1 MFMSWW
7 KKAVVYQVYPKSFND
22 TTGSGVG
29 DLAGITEKLDY
40 LKELGITVI
49 WLSPVYESPGDDNG
63 YDISDYE
70 QIDPAFGTME
80 DMEQL
85 IAEAKKRGIYIVMD
99 LVVNHT
105 SDEHEWFEEAK
116 SSRDNPYRD
125 YYIWRDPVDGGV
137 PNDLQSTFG
146 GSAWEYSEET
156 GQYYLHLFSK
166 KQPDL
171 NWENPAM
178 RQDVYQMMNFWLD
191 KGIGGFRLDVI
202 DLIGKQPDQLVTADG
217 LKLHEYLQEMNEAT
231 FGHQDVLTVGETWS
245 ATVQNAKQ
253 YSNPD
258 GSELSMVFQFEHILL
273 DQQDDGEKW
282 DLKPLNLV
290 DLKRTLA
297 KWQTELGDEGWNSL
311 FWNNHDTPRIVSRW
325 GDDEEYRQESA
336 KLFAILLHLM
346 KGTPYI
352 YQGEEIGMTN
362 YEMASLDDIYDIESI
377 NMYHERLASGYSEAE
392 ILTSINAKGRDHART
407 PMQWRGDQAHAGFT
421 AGQPW
426 IPVNDNF
433 TEINVAQNLAEK
445 DSVFATYQQL
455 IQYRKDHDIVVKG
468 DFQLLYPDHPA
479 VFAYKRQWQDDAFV
493 VLANV
498 SEEEQTVAVAEL
510 SLNDVIINNYDELTV
525 RDGQL
530 TLEPYQAI
538 AITID

>member
-1 MFMSWW
+1 MSWW

-63 YDISDYE
+63 YDISNYE

-116 SSRDNPYRD
+116 SSRDNPYRN

-217 LKLHEYLQEMNEAT
+217 PKLHDYLQEMNEAT
-231 FGHQDVLTVGETWS
+231 FGHRDVLTVGETWS

-325 GDDEEYRQESA
+325 GNDEEYRQESA

-377 NMYHERLASGYSEAE
+377 NMYHERLAAGHSEAD

-455 IQYRKDHDIVVKG
+455 IQYRRDHDIVVKG

-493 VLANV
+493 VFANV
-498 SEEEQTVAVAEL
+498 SEEGQTVDVAEL
-510 SLNDVIINNYDELTV
+510 SLNDVIINNYDEVTV

>member
-63 YDISDYE
+63 YDISNYE

-116 SSRDNPYRD
+116 SSRDNPYRN

-217 LKLHEYLQEMNEAT
+217 PKLHDYLQEMNEAT
-231 FGHQDVLTVGETWS
+231 FGHRDVLTVGETWS

-325 GDDEEYRQESA
+325 GNDEEYRQESA

-377 NMYHERLASGYSEAE
+377 NMYHERLAAGHSEAD

-455 IQYRKDHDIVVKG
+455 IQYRRDHDIVVKG

-493 VLANV
+493 VFANV
-498 SEEEQTVAVAEL
+498 SEEGQTVDVAEL
-510 SLNDVIINNYDELTV
+510 SLNDVIINNYDEVTV

>member
-1 MFMSWW
+1 MSWW

-63 YDISDYE
+63 YDISNYE

-217 LKLHEYLQEMNEAT
+217 PKLHDYLQEMNEAT
-231 FGHQDVLTVGETWS
+231 FGHRDVLTVGETWS

-325 GDDEEYRQESA
+325 GNDEEYRQESA

-377 NMYHERLASGYSEAE
+377 NMYHERLAAGHSEAD

-455 IQYRKDHDIVVKG
+455 IQYRRDHDIVVKG
-468 DFQLLYPDHPA
+468 DFQLLYSDHPA

-493 VLANV
+493 VFANV
-498 SEEEQTVAVAEL
+498 SEEEQTVDVAEL
-510 SLNDVIINNYDELTV
+510 SLNDVIINNYDEVTV

-530 TLEPYQAI
+530 TLAPYQAI

>member
-1 MFMSWW
+1 MSWW

-63 YDISDYE
+63 YDISNYE

-85 IAEAKKRGIYIVMD
+85 IVEAKKRGIYIVMD

-171 NWENPAM
+171 NWENLAM

-217 LKLHEYLQEMNEAT
+217 PKLHEYLQEMNEAT

-325 GDDEEYRQESA
+325 GNDKEYRQESA

-362 YEMASLDDIYDIESI
+362 YEMTSLDDIYDIESI
-377 NMYHERLASGYSEAE
+377 NMYHERLAAGHSEAD

-421 AGQPW
+421 VGRPW

-455 IQYRKDHDIVVKG
+455 IQYRRDHDIVVKG

-493 VLANV
+493 VFANV
-498 SEEEQTVAVAEL
+498 SEEVQTVDVAKL
-510 SLNDVIINNYDELTV
+510 SLNDVIINNYDEVTV

-530 TLEPYQAI
+530 TLAPYQAI

>member
-29 DLAGITEKLDY
+29 DLAGVTEKLDY

-63 YDISDYE
+63 YDISNYE

-171 NWENPAM
+171 NWENSAM

-217 LKLHEYLQEMNEAT
+217 PKLHDYLQEMNEAT

-245 ATVQNAKQ
+245 ATVKNAKQ

-325 GDDEEYRQESA
+325 GNDEEYRQESA
-336 KLFAILLHLM
+336 KLLAILLHLM

-377 NMYHERLASGYSEAE
+377 NMYHERLAAGYREVD
-392 ILTSINAKGRDHART
+392 ILASINAKGRDHART

-493 VLANV
+493 VFANV
-498 SEEEQTVAVAEL
+498 SEEEQTVDVAEL
-510 SLNDVIINNYDELTV
+510 SLNDVIINNYDEVTV

-530 TLEPYQAI
+530 TLAPYQAI

>member
-1 MFMSWW
+1 MSWW

-217 LKLHEYLQEMNEAT
+217 PKLHEYLQEMNEAT

-325 GDDEEYRQESA
+325 GNDEEYRQESA

-377 NMYHERLASGYSEAE
+377 NMYHERLAAGHSEAD

-479 VFAYKRQWQDDAFV
+479 VFAYKRQWQDDVFV
-493 VLANV
+493 VFANV
-498 SEEEQTVAVAEL
+498 SEEEQTVDVAEL
-510 SLNDVIINNYDELTV
+510 SLNDVIINNYDEVTV

-530 TLEPYQAI
+530 ALEPYQAI

>member
-63 YDISDYE
+63 YDISNYE

-217 LKLHEYLQEMNEAT
+217 PKLHDYLQEMNEAT
-231 FGHQDVLTVGETWS
+231 FGHRDVLTVGETWS

-325 GDDEEYRQESA
+325 GNDEEYRQESA

-377 NMYHERLASGYSEAE
+377 NMYHERLAAGHSEAD

-455 IQYRKDHDIVVKG
+455 IQYRRDHDIVVKG
-468 DFQLLYPDHPA
+468 DFQLLYSDHPA

-493 VLANV
+493 VFANV
-498 SEEEQTVAVAEL
+498 SEEEQTVDVAEL
-510 SLNDVIINNYDELTV
+510 SLNDVIINNYDEVTV

-530 TLEPYQAI
+530 TLAPYQAI

>member
-1 MFMSWW
+1 MFMNWW

-63 YDISDYE
+63 YDISNYE

-146 GSAWEYSEET
+146 GSAWEYSEEI

-217 LKLHEYLQEMNEAT
+217 PKLHDYLQEMNEAT

-325 GDDEEYRQESA
+325 GNDEEYRQESA

-377 NMYHERLASGYSEAE
+377 NMYHERLAAGYSEAD

-407 PMQWRGDQAHAGFT
+407 PMQWHGDQAHAGFT
-421 AGQPW
+421 VGRPW

-493 VLANV
+493 VFANV
-498 SEEEQTVAVAEL
+498 SEEVQTVHVAEL
-510 SLNDVIINNYDELTV
+510 SLNDVIINNYDEVTV

>member
-63 YDISDYE
+63 YDISNYE

-217 LKLHEYLQEMNEAT
+217 PKLHDYLQEMNEAT
-231 FGHQDVLTVGETWS
+231 FGHRDVLTVGETWS

-325 GDDEEYRQESA
+325 GNDEEYRQESA

-377 NMYHERLASGYSEAE
+377 NMYHERLAAGYSEAD

-421 AGQPW
+421 VGQPW

-433 TEINVAQNLAEK
+433 TEINVAQNLTEK

-493 VLANV
+493 VFANV
-498 SEEEQTVAVAEL
+498 SEEEQTVDVAEL
-510 SLNDVIINNYDELTV
+510 SLNDVIINNYDEVTV

>member
-1 MFMSWW
+1 MSWW

-63 YDISDYE
+63 YDISNYE

-217 LKLHEYLQEMNEAT
+217 PKLHDYLQEMNEAT

-325 GDDEEYRQESA
+325 GNDEEYRQESA

-377 NMYHERLASGYSEAE
+377 NMYHERLAAGYSEVD

-407 PMQWRGDQAHAGFT
+407 PMQWRSDQAHAGFT
-421 AGQPW
+421 VGQPW
-426 IPVNDNF
+426 IPVNNNF

-455 IQYRKDHDIVVKG
+455 IQYRRDHDIVVKG

-479 VFAYKRQWQDDAFV
+479 VFAYKLQWEDDAFV
-493 VLANV
+493 VFANV
-498 SEEEQTVAVAEL
+498 SEEVQTVHVAEL
-510 SLNDVIINNYDELTV
+510 SLNDVIINNYDEVTV

>member
-63 YDISDYE
+63 YDISNYE

-217 LKLHEYLQEMNEAT
+217 PKLHEYLQEMNEAT

-325 GDDEEYRQESA
+325 GNDEEYRQESA

-377 NMYHERLASGYSEAE
+377 NMYHERLAAGYSETD
-392 ILTSINAKGRDHART
+392 ILASVNAKGRDHART

-498 SEEEQTVAVAEL
+498 SEEEQTVDVAEL
-510 SLNDVIINNYDELTV
+510 SLNDVIINNYDEVTV

>member
-1 MFMSWW
+1 MSWW

-63 YDISDYE
+63 YDISNYE

-217 LKLHEYLQEMNEAT
+217 PKLHDYLQEMNEAT
-231 FGHQDVLTVGETWS
+231 FGHRDVLTVGETWS

-325 GDDEEYRQESA
+325 GNDEEYRQESE

-455 IQYRKDHDIVVKG
+455 IQYRRDHDIVVKG

-493 VLANV
+493 VFANV
-498 SEEEQTVAVAEL
+498 SEEEQTVDVAEL
-510 SLNDVIINNYDELTV
+510 SLNDVIINNYDEVTV

-530 TLEPYQAI
+530 TLAPYQAI

>member
-63 YDISDYE
+63 YDISNYE

-156 GQYYLHLFSK
+156 DQYYLHLFSK

-217 LKLHEYLQEMNEAT
+217 PKLHDYLQEMNEAT

-325 GDDEEYRQESA
+325 GNDEEYRQESA

-377 NMYHERLASGYSEAE
+377 NMYHERLAAGYSEAD

-407 PMQWRGDQAHAGFT
+407 PMQWHGDQMHAGFT
-421 AGQPW
+421 VGQPW

-433 TEINVAQNLAEK
+433 TEINVVQNLAEK

-498 SEEEQTVAVAEL
+498 SEEEQTVDVAEL
-510 SLNDVIINNYDELTV
+510 TLNDVIINNYDEVTV
-525 RDGQL
+525 REGQL

>member
-1 MFMSWW
+1 MSWW

-63 YDISDYE
+63 YDISNYE

-217 LKLHEYLQEMNEAT
+217 PKLHDYLQEMNEAT
-231 FGHQDVLTVGETWS
+231 FGHRDVLTVGETWS

-325 GDDEEYRQESA
+325 GNDEEYRQESA

-377 NMYHERLASGYSEAE
+377 NMYHERLAAGHSEAD

-455 IQYRKDHDIVVKG
+455 IQYRRDHDIVVKG

-493 VLANV
+493 VFANV
-498 SEEEQTVAVAEL
+498 SEEGQTVDVAEL
-510 SLNDVIINNYDELTV
+510 SLNDVIINNYDEVTV

>member
-1 MFMSWW
+1 MFMNWW

-63 YDISDYE
+63 YDISNYE

-217 LKLHEYLQEMNEAT
+217 PKLHDYLQEMNEAT

-325 GDDEEYRQESA
+325 GNDEEYRQESA

-377 NMYHERLASGYSEAE
+377 NMYHERLAAGYSEAD

-493 VLANV
+493 VFANV
-498 SEEEQTVAVAEL
+498 SEEVQTVDVAEL
-510 SLNDVIINNYDELTV
+510 SLNDVIINNYDEVTV

>member
-1 MFMSWW
+1 MNWW

-217 LKLHEYLQEMNEAT
+217 PKLHEYLQEMNEAT

-282 DLKPLNLV
+282 DLKRLNLV

-325 GDDEEYRQESA
+325 GNDEEYRQESA

-377 NMYHERLASGYSEAE
+377 NMYHERLAAGYSEVD

-407 PMQWRGDQAHAGFT
+407 PMQWRSDQAHAGFT
-421 AGQPW
+421 VGQPW

-433 TEINVAQNLAEK
+433 TEINAAQNLAEK

-493 VLANV
+493 VFANV
-498 SEEEQTVAVAEL
+498 SEEEQTVDVAEL
-510 SLNDVIINNYDELTV
+510 SLNDVIINNYDEVTV

>member
-1 MFMSWW
+1 MSWW

-63 YDISDYE
+63 YDISNYE

-217 LKLHEYLQEMNEAT
+217 PKLHDYLQEMNEAT

-325 GDDEEYRQESA
+325 GNDEEYRQESA

-377 NMYHERLASGYSEAE
+377 NMYHERLASGHSEAD

-493 VLANV
+493 VFANV
-498 SEEEQTVAVAEL
+498 SEEEQTVDVAEL
-510 SLNDVIINNYDELTV
+510 SLNDVIINNYDEVTV

-530 TLEPYQAI
+530 TLAPYQAI

>member
-1 MFMSWW
+1 MSWW

-63 YDISDYE
+63 YDISNYE

-217 LKLHEYLQEMNEAT
+217 PKLHDYLQEMNEAT

-325 GDDEEYRQESA
+325 GNDEEYRQESA

-377 NMYHERLASGYSEAE
+377 NMYHERLAAGHSEAD

-455 IQYRKDHDIVVKG
+455 IQYRRDHDIVVKG
-468 DFQLLYPDHPA
+468 DFQLLYSDHPA

-493 VLANV
+493 VFANV
-498 SEEEQTVAVAEL
+498 SEEEQTVDVAEL
-510 SLNDVIINNYDELTV
+510 SLNDVIINNYDEVTV

-530 TLEPYQAI
+530 TLAPYQAI

>member
-1 MFMSWW
+1 MNWW

-63 YDISDYE
+63 YDISNYE

-217 LKLHEYLQEMNEAT
+217 PKLHDYLQEMNEAT

-325 GDDEEYRQESA
+325 GNDEEHRQESA

-377 NMYHERLASGYSEAE
+377 NMYHERLAAGYSEAD

-455 IQYRKDHDIVVKG
+455 IQYRRDHDIVVKG

-493 VLANV
+493 VFANV
-498 SEEEQTVAVAEL
+498 SEEEQTVDVADV
-510 SLNDVIINNYDELTV
+510 SLNDVIINNYDEVTV

>member
-1 MFMSWW
+1 MSWW

-63 YDISDYE
+63 YDISNYE

-116 SSRDNPYRD
+116 SSWDNPYRD

-171 NWENPAM
+171 NWENPVM

-217 LKLHEYLQEMNEAT
+217 PKLHDYLQEMNEAT

-325 GDDEEYRQESA
+325 GNDEEYRQESA

-377 NMYHERLASGYSEAE
+377 NMYHERLAAGYSEAD

-407 PMQWRGDQAHAGFT
+407 PMQWHGDQAHAGFT
-421 AGQPW
+421 VGQPW

-493 VLANV
+493 VLTNV

-510 SLNDVIINNYDELTV
+510 SLNDVIINNYDEVTV

>member
-70 QIDPAFGTME
+70 QIDPAFGTMG

-217 LKLHEYLQEMNEAT
+217 PKLHDYLQEMNEAT

-325 GDDEEYRQESA
+325 GNDEEYRQESA

-377 NMYHERLASGYSEAE
+377 NMYHERLAAGYSEAD

-407 PMQWRGDQAHAGFT
+407 PMQWHGDQAHAGFT

-493 VLANV
+493 VFANV
-498 SEEEQTVAVAEL
+498 SEEEQTVDVAEL
-510 SLNDVIINNYDELTV
+510 SLNDIIINNYDEVTV

>member
-1 MFMSWW
+1 MSWW

-217 LKLHEYLQEMNEAT
+217 PKLHDYLQEMNEAT
-231 FGHQDVLTVGETWS
+231 FGHRDVLTVGETWS

-325 GDDEEYRQESA
+325 GNDEEYRQESA

-377 NMYHERLASGYSEAE
+377 NMYHERLAAGYSEAD

-421 AGQPW
+421 VGQPW

-468 DFQLLYPDHPA
+468 DFQLLYLDHPA

-493 VLANV
+493 VFANV
-498 SEEEQTVAVAEL
+498 SEEEQTVDVAEL
-510 SLNDVIINNYDELTV
+510 SLNDVIINNYDEVTV

>member
-1 MFMSWW
+1 MSWW

-29 DLAGITEKLDY
+29 DLAGVTEKLDY

-63 YDISDYE
+63 YDISNYE

-85 IAEAKKRGIYIVMD
+85 ITEAKKRGIYIVMD

-125 YYIWRDPVDGGV
+125 YYIWQDPVDGGV

-217 LKLHEYLQEMNEAT
+217 PKLHEYLQEMNEAT

-325 GDDEEYRQESA
+325 GNDEEYRQESA

-352 YQGEEIGMTN
+352 YQGEEIGMIN
-362 YEMASLDDIYDIESI
+362 YEMTSLDDIYDIESI
-377 NMYHERLASGYSEAE
+377 NMYHERLAAGHSEAD

-407 PMQWRGDQAHAGFT
+407 PMQWYGDQAHAGFT
-421 AGQPW
+421 SGQPW

-433 TEINVAQNLAEK
+433 TEINVAQNLAEE

-455 IQYRKDHDIVVKG
+455 IQYRRDHDIVVKG

-493 VLANV
+493 VFANV
-498 SEEEQTVAVAEL
+498 SEEEQTVDVAEL
-510 SLNDVIINNYDELTV
+510 SLHDVIINNYDEVTV

-538 AITID
+538 AITIA

>member
-217 LKLHEYLQEMNEAT
+217 PKLHDYLQEMNEAT

-325 GDDEEYRQESA
+325 GNDGEYRQESA

-377 NMYHERLASGYSEAE
+377 NMYHERLAAGYSEAD

-407 PMQWRGDQAHAGFT
+407 PMQWHGDQAHAGFT
-421 AGQPW
+421 VGRPW

-433 TEINVAQNLAEK
+433 TEINVAQNLSEK

-493 VLANV
+493 VFANV
-498 SEEEQTVAVAEL
+498 SEEEQTVDVAEL
-510 SLNDVIINNYDELTV
+510 SLNDVIINNYDEVTV

>member
-1 MFMSWW
+1 MSWW

-217 LKLHEYLQEMNEAT
+217 PKLHEYLQEMNEAT

-325 GDDEEYRQESA
+325 GNDEEYRQESA

-377 NMYHERLASGYSEAE
+377 NMYHERLAAGYSEAD

-421 AGQPW
+421 VGQPW

-479 VFAYKRQWQDDAFV
+479 VFAYKRQWQDDVFV
-493 VLANV
+493 VFANV
-498 SEEEQTVAVAEL
+498 SEEEQTVDVAEL
-510 SLNDVIINNYDELTV
+510 SLNDVIINNYDEVTV

>member
-1 MFMSWW
+1 MSWW

-70 QIDPAFGTME
+70 QIDPAFGTMG

-217 LKLHEYLQEMNEAT
+217 PKLHDYLQEMNEAT

-325 GDDEEYRQESA
+325 GNDEEYRQESA

-455 IQYRKDHDIVVKG
+455 IQYRRDHDIVVKG

-498 SEEEQTVAVAEL
+498 SEEEQTVDVAEL
-510 SLNDVIINNYDELTV
+510 SLNDVIINNYDEVTV

>member
-1 MFMSWW
+1 MSWW

-217 LKLHEYLQEMNEAT
+217 PKLHDYLQEMNEAT
-231 FGHQDVLTVGETWS
+231 FGHKDVLTVGETWS

-325 GDDEEYRQESA
+325 GNDEEYRQESA

-377 NMYHERLASGYSEAE
+377 NMYHERLAAGHSEAD

-407 PMQWRGDQAHAGFT
+407 PMQWHGDQAHAGFT
-421 AGQPW
+421 VGQPW

-433 TEINVAQNLAEK
+433 TEINVVQNLAEK

-530 TLEPYQAI
+530 TLAPYQAI

>member
-1 MFMSWW
+1 MSWW

-63 YDISDYE
+63 YDISNYE

-217 LKLHEYLQEMNEAT
+217 PKLHDYLQEMNEAT

-325 GDDEEYRQESA
+325 GNDEEYRQESA

-377 NMYHERLASGYSEAE
+377 NMYHERLAAGYSETD
-392 ILTSINAKGRDHART
+392 ILASINAKGRDHART

-433 TEINVAQNLAEK
+433 TEINVAQNLSEK

-493 VLANV
+493 VFANV
-498 SEEEQTVAVAEL
+498 SEEEQTVDVAEL
-510 SLNDVIINNYDELTV
+510 SLNDVIINNYDEVTV

>member
-63 YDISDYE
+63 YDISNYE

-217 LKLHEYLQEMNEAT
+217 PKLHDYLQEMNEAT

-325 GDDEEYRQESA
+325 GNDEEYRQESA

-377 NMYHERLASGYSEAE
+377 NMYHERLAAGYSVAD

-421 AGQPW
+421 VGQPW

-493 VLANV
+493 VFANV
-498 SEEEQTVAVAEL
+498 SEEVQTVDVAEL
-510 SLNDVIINNYDELTV
+510 SLNDVIINNYDEVTV

>member
-1 MFMSWW
+1 MSWW

-63 YDISDYE
+63 YDISNYE

-125 YYIWRDPVDGGV
+125 YYIWRDSVDGGV

-217 LKLHEYLQEMNEAT
+217 PKLHEYLQEMNEAT

-325 GDDEEYRQESA
+325 GNDEEYRQESA

-377 NMYHERLASGYSEAE
+377 NMYHERLAAGHSEAD

-421 AGQPW
+421 VGQPW

-498 SEEEQTVAVAEL
+498 SEEEQTVDVAEL
-510 SLNDVIINNYDELTV
+510 SLNDVIINNYDEVTV

>member
-63 YDISDYE
+63 YDISNYE

-217 LKLHEYLQEMNEAT
+217 PKLHDYLQEMNEAT
-231 FGHQDVLTVGETWS
+231 FGHRDVLTVGETWS

-325 GDDEEYRQESA
+325 GNDEEYRQESA

-377 NMYHERLASGYSEAE
+377 NMYHERLAAGHSEAD

-455 IQYRKDHDIVVKG
+455 IQYRRDHDIVVKG

-493 VLANV
+493 VFANV
-498 SEEEQTVAVAEL
+498 SEEGQTVDVAEL
-510 SLNDVIINNYDELTV
+510 SLNDVIINNYDEVTV

>member
-1 MFMSWW
+1 MSWW

-63 YDISDYE
+63 YDISNYE

-217 LKLHEYLQEMNEAT
+217 PKLHDYLQEMNEAT

-325 GDDEEYRQESA
+325 GNDEEYRQESA

-362 YEMASLDDIYDIESI
+362 YEMESLDDIYDIESI
-377 NMYHERLASGYSEAE
+377 NMYHERLAAGHSEAD
-392 ILTSINAKGRDHART
+392 ILMSINAKGRDHART

-421 AGQPW
+421 VGQPW

-468 DFQLLYPDHPA
+468 DFQLLYSDHPA

-493 VLANV
+493 VFANV
-498 SEEEQTVAVAEL
+498 SEEEQTVDVAEL
-510 SLNDVIINNYDELTV
+510 SLNDVIINNYDEVTV

-530 TLEPYQAI
+530 TLAPYQAI

>member
-125 YYIWRDPVDGGV
+125 YYIWRDPVDGEV

-217 LKLHEYLQEMNEAT
+217 PKLHEYLQEMNEAT

-377 NMYHERLASGYSEAE
+377 NMYHERLAAGHSEAD

-407 PMQWRGDQAHAGFT
+407 PMQWHGDQAHAGFT

-433 TEINVAQNLAEK
+433 TEINVAQNLLEK

-493 VLANV
+493 VFANV
-498 SEEEQTVAVAEL
+498 SEEEQTVDVAEL
-510 SLNDVIINNYDELTV
+510 SLNDIIINNYDEVTV

>member
-63 YDISDYE
+63 YDISNYE

-202 DLIGKQPDQLVTADG
+202 DLIGKQPDQLMTADG
-217 LKLHEYLQEMNEAT
+217 PKLHEYLQEMNEAT

-325 GDDEEYRQESA
+325 GNDEEYRQESA

-377 NMYHERLASGYSEAE
+377 NMYHERLAAGYSEAD

-421 AGQPW
+421 VGQPW

-493 VLANV
+493 VFANV
-498 SEEEQTVAVAEL
+498 SEEEQTVDVAEL
-510 SLNDVIINNYDELTV
+510 SLNDVIINNYDEVTV

>member
-1 MFMSWW
+1 MNWW

-63 YDISDYE
+63 YDISNYE

-217 LKLHEYLQEMNEAT
+217 PKLHDYLQEMNEAT

-325 GDDEEYRQESA
+325 GNDGEYRQESA

-377 NMYHERLASGYSEAE
+377 NMYHERLAAGYSEAD

-455 IQYRKDHDIVVKG
+455 IQYRRDHDIVVKG

-493 VLANV
+493 VFANV
-498 SEEEQTVAVAEL
+498 SEEEQTVDVAEL
-510 SLNDVIINNYDELTV
+510 SLNDVIINNYDEVTV

-530 TLEPYQAI
+530 ILEPYQAI

>member
-217 LKLHEYLQEMNEAT
+217 PKLHEYLQEMNEAT

-325 GDDEEYRQESA
+325 GNDEEYRQESA

-377 NMYHERLASGYSEAE
+377 NMYHERLAAGYSEAD

-421 AGQPW
+421 VGQPW

-479 VFAYKRQWQDDAFV
+479 VFAYKRQWQDDAFIV
-493 VLANV
+493 FANV
-498 SEEEQTVAVAEL
+498 SEEEQTVDVAEL
-510 SLNDVIINNYDELTV
+510 SLNDVIINNYDEVTV

>member
-63 YDISDYE
+63 YDISNYE
-70 QIDPAFGTME
+70 QIDPAFGTMG

-85 IAEAKKRGIYIVMD
+85 IVEAKKRGIYIVMD

-217 LKLHEYLQEMNEAT
+217 PKLHDYLQEMNEAT

-325 GDDEEYRQESA
+325 GNDEKYRQESA

-377 NMYHERLASGYSEAE
+377 NMYHERLAAGYSETD

-433 TEINVAQNLAEK
+433 TEINVAQNLSEK

-493 VLANV
+493 VFANV
-498 SEEEQTVAVAEL
+498 SEEEQTVDVAEL
-510 SLNDVIINNYDELTV
+510 SLNDVIINNYDEVTV

>member
-1 MFMSWW
+1 MSWW

-29 DLAGITEKLDY
+29 DLAGVTEKLDY

-63 YDISDYE
+63 YDISNYE

-217 LKLHEYLQEMNEAT
+217 PKLHEYLQEMNEAT

-325 GDDEEYRQESA
+325 GNDEEYCQESA

-362 YEMASLDDIYDIESI
+362 YEMTSLDDIYDIESI
-377 NMYHERLASGYSEAE
+377 NMYHERLAAGHSEAD
-392 ILTSINAKGRDHART
+392 ILTSINVKGRDHART

-433 TEINVAQNLAEK
+433 TEINVAQNLAEE

-455 IQYRKDHDIVVKG
+455 IQYRRDHDIVVKG

-493 VLANV
+493 VFANV
-498 SEEEQTVAVAEL
+498 SEEVQTVHVTDV
-510 SLNDVIINNYDELTV
+510 SLHDVIINNYDEVTV
-525 RDGQL
+525 LDGQL

>member
-1 MFMSWW
+1 MSWW

-63 YDISDYE
+63 YDISNYE

-217 LKLHEYLQEMNEAT
+217 PKLHDYLQEMNEAT

-325 GDDEEYRQESA
+325 GNDEEYRQESA

-362 YEMASLDDIYDIESI
+362 YEMESLDDIYDIESI
-377 NMYHERLASGYSEAE
+377 NMYHERLAAGYSETD
-392 ILTSINAKGRDHART
+392 ILASINAKGRDHART

-421 AGQPW
+421 VGQPW

-433 TEINVAQNLAEK
+433 TEINVAQNLSEK

-493 VLANV
+493 VFANV

-510 SLNDVIINNYDELTV
+510 SLNDVIINNYDEVTV